1 MKFSI
6 IIPTKNR
13 QTQAIEAIK
22 SCINSRYENIEII
35 VTDGSDNDCLSS
47 KFQVLKY
54 PRIRYFYH

>member
-13 QTQAIEAIK
+13 QAQAIEAIK

-35 VTDGSDNDCLSS
+35 VTDGSDNDCLRS
-47 KFQVLKY
+47 KIKSLKDQE
-54 PRIRYFYH
+54 